1 MNILFYDNGKIH
13 RKLSGSDYTEPD
25 YRDPDE
31 PSQRLFYH
39 ASPPAGDEVCPLA
52 PEWAS
57 PRNAGGLKLCIPL
70 PQCKIILTSQL
81 LMDIKSIWLKL
92 IFLREL

>member
-25 YRDPDE
+25 YTEPVE

-39 ASPPAGDEVCPLA
+39 ASPPREMKSVR
-52 PEWAS
+52 W
-57 PRNAGGLKLCIPL
+57 
-70 PQCKIILTSQL
+70 L
-81 LMDIKSIWLKL
+81 LNGHHPVM
-92 IFLREL
+92 RVV